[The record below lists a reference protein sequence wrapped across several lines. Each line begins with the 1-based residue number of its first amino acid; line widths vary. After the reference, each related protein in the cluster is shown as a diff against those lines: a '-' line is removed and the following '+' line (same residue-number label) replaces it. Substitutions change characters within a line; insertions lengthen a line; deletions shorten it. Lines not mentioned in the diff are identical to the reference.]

1 MGAVLAQGQCAAV
14 GCARREAALGRAA
27 LERGARR
34 LDAGLPVFNI
44 LHGLR
49 DVLQLARAGCGV
61 FQIAVADQEQL
72 AAQVLIGGAEAFELG
87 LLSFDAAAQLIA
99 LRREAMDRRRSVENS
114 VFEVLV

>member
-1 MGAVLAQGQCAAV
+1 MKDGAVLAQGQCAAV

-27 LERGARR
+27 LERARR

-49 DVLQLARAGCGV
+49 DAAGSRRMRRISNSCRRSG
-61 FQIAVADQEQL
+61 AL

>member
-1 MGAVLAQGQCAAV
+1 MTAQFENDAALAVKQHWV
-14 GCARREAALGRAA
+14 GGVRARRAYPF
-27 LERGARR
+27 
-34 LDAGLPVFNI
+34 DAGLPVFNI

-99 LRREAMDRRRSVENS
+99 LRREAMDPRWPTAF
-114 VFEVLV
+114 FEVLV